1 MRLSV
6 ALILYVICCE
16 QGQAHVVVS
25 TVSFATAFGCL
36 SLTMQLLLF
45 RKNHARLACSVVN
58 ALTTARCRYQ
68 LLRIADRGEPCPYG
82 TILISHSQTTAFSLF
97 LVICLTLFGVIFLPV
112 AKVILRLSR
121 SDILFAS
128 STAARQYH
136 SAESRISL
144 RSNRTRRKA
153 NRTEKSTCNS
163 KCFFLVRETKPER
176 QATLAVHGNNYMS
189 LLLRRASQKMD

>member
-1 MRLSV
+1 MR
-6 ALILYVICCE
+6 
-16 QGQAHVVVS
+16 
-25 TVSFATAFGCL
+25 F
-36 SLTMQLLLF
+36 
-45 RKNHARLACSVVN
+45 
-58 ALTTARCRYQ
+58 
-68 LLRIADRGEPCPYG
+68 ADRGKPCPYG

-128 STAARQYH
+128 STAVRQYH

-163 KCFFLVRETKPER
+163 KCFFLVRETGLEPVRDYHTPLKRARLPIPPLSHI
-176 QATLAVHGNNYMS
+176 QFAVPN
-189 LLLRRASQKMD
+189 DE